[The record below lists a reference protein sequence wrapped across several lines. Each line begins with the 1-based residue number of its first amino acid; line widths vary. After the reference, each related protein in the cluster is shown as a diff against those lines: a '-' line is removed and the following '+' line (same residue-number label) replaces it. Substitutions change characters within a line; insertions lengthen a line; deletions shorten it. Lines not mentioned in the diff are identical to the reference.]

1 MKTKDSFEIGDLVTF
16 KHGANLGFGRI
27 DSVSPVKG
35 EKRGSPNE
43 YFYHVLLLSHPTL
56 VGDFGKNLEK
66 VKDEDKDLINT
77 LDSVGHI

>member
-1 MKTKDSFEIGDLVTF
+1 MKKPEFNIGDLVTF
-16 KHGANLGFGRI
+16 KHGKFGFGRI
-27 DSVSPVKG
+27 DSVS

-56 VGDFGKNLEK
+56 IGAFADHLEK
-66 VKDEDKDLINT
+66 IEDKEDKDLINA